1 MYSPLSRIML
11 KIGEKITAAN
21 RLGRTGSSGRC
32 AGPHLHREIRRDD
45 KTVNPLAF
53 FRAGRRISQHP

>member
-1 MYSPLSRIML
+1 ML